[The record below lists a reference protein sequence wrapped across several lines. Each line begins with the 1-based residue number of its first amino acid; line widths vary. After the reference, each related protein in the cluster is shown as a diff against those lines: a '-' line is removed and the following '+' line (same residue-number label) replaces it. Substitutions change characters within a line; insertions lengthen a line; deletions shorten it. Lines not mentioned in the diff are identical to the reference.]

1 MRRLIPLLG
10 VLLIGASGARPPLLD
25 AARSADRAA
34 LSTLLKQGANVN
46 ASDGDG
52 TTALHWVSYRDDLE
66 SADLLIRAGANVNAT
81 NDLGATPL
89 WTASQNGSGA
99 MVKKL
104 LEAGANPNIALLAGE
119 TPLMVAA
126 RSGSSA
132 VVEQLLAKGAHSN
145 ARGSRG
151 QTALMWAVGQQHP
164 DVVGVLLAHGVDV
177 HARSNRESMVQ
188 AVTPHGYL
196 PYNRDIPFG
205 SETALLFAARVGDA
219 ASAKLLVA
227 AGANV
232 NDADAWG
239 ISAVTLA
246 AHSGFE
252 DVVEFLLDKGADP
265 NAAGPGFTGL
275 HEAVM
280 RRSERMVAALL
291 KHGADANFPLKTW
304 TPLRRSSH
312 DWNFDPELV
321 GATPFWLAA
330 RYREPAVMRLL
341 LKHGADPLFV
351 HHEEYIRPG
360 RSADPHAYETR
371 KETLTALMAATGM
384 GGGAPWVE
392 PEPGEIQALTLE
404 TVQMLVALGIDV
416 NAVNTDGATA
426 LDAAKTL
433 KNDAVVAFLV
443 EKGAKPG
450 EPKGPAARRGRGE
463 RGSRE

>member
-1 MRRLIPLLG
+1 
-10 VLLIGASGARPPLLD
+10 
-25 AARSADRAA
+25 
-34 LSTLLKQGANVN
+34 
-46 ASDGDG
+46 
-52 TTALHWVSYRDDLE
+52 
-66 SADLLIRAGANVNAT
+66 
-81 NDLGATPL
+81 
-89 WTASQNGSGA
+89 
-99 MVKKL
+99 
-104 LEAGANPNIALLAGE
+104 
-119 TPLMVAA
+119 
-126 RSGSSA
+126 
-132 VVEQLLAKGAHSN
+132 
-145 ARGSRG
+145 
-151 QTALMWAVGQQHP
+151 MWAVGQQHP
-164 DVVGVLLAHGVDV
+164 DVVEVLLAHGVDI

-252 DVVEFLLDKGADP
+252 DVVEFLLDQGADP

-280 RRSERMVAALL
+280 RRNERMVASLL
-291 KHGADANFPLKTW
+291 KHGADANLPLKTW

-341 LKHGADPLFV
+341 LQHGADPLFV
-351 HHEEYIRPG
+351 HHAEYIRPG
-360 RSADPHAYETR
+360 RGADPHGYETR

-392 PEPGEIQALTLE
+392 PEPGQIQALTLE

-416 NAVNTDGATA
+416 NAANTDGATA
-426 LDAAKTL
+426 LDAAKAL

-450 EPKGPAARRGRGE
+450 ERSGPAARRGRGE
-463 RGSRE
+463 K